1 MTPEEIIDY
10 WYSERLQRHW
20 FASTPE
26 LDAEI
31 RQCYAGLWEQ
41 AARGDLDD
49 WQESAEGSLALAIVL
64 DQFPLNMFRGRPE
77 SFSSE
82 ARAVVVTLQAVERGQ
97 DRLLPVERRPFLYMP
112 LMHSEDPAHQGLS
125 VQLFDQPGLEQNLK
139 FARHHQ
145 QLIREFGRFPHR
157 NAILGRPS
165 TPAEIAYLNSSRAFK
180 G

>member
-31 RQCYAGLWEQ
+31 HQRYAGLWER
-41 AARGDLDD
+41 AAWGELDG
-49 WQESAEGSLALAIVL
+49 WQESAEGSLALVIVL

-77 SFSSE
+77 SFSTE
-82 ARAVVVTLQAVERGQ
+82 ARAVAVALQAVERGQ
-97 DRLLPVERRPFLYMP
+97 DRQLPLEHRPFLYMP
-112 LMHSEDPAHQGLS
+112 LMHSENSAHQALS

-145 QLIREFGRFPHR
+145 QLIQEFGRFPHR

-165 TPAEIAYLNSSRAFK
+165 TPAEIAYLNSPRAFK

>member
-1 MTPEEIIDY
+1 MTPEEVIDY
-10 WYSERLQRHW
+10 WYSERLKKHW

-26 LDAEI
+26 LDEEI
-31 RQCYAGLWEQ
+31 RRRYIGLWEQ
-41 AARGDLDD
+41 AARGELDG
-49 WQESAEGSLALAIVL
+49 WQATPEGSLALAIVL
-64 DQFPLNMFRGRPE
+64 DQFPLNMFRDRPE

-82 ARAVVVTLQAVERGQ
+82 ARAVAVTLQAVERGQ
-97 DRLLPVERRPFLYMP
+97 DRQLPVERRAFLYMP
-112 LMHSEDPAHQGLS
+112 LMHSEDPAYQALS

-139 FARHHQ
+139 FARHHR

-165 TPAEIAYLNSSRAFK
+165 TPAEIAYLDSSRAFK